1 MVYIFIEAKDK
12 KTPECEFLKA
22 ILNKLG
28 VSSGEYEI
36 ITTNGY
42 TNLMDSVDASNINV
56 LRANTDA
63 GGKNLVIF
71 DADSEKNDG
80 GFAKRREYLLTRRD
94 KLGLAF
100 DLFLWPDNQH
110 DGDVEILM
118 ESIARKDL
126 YPEVF
131 ECFEKYE
138 HCISQRKNDQGEPY
152 YVTPNRKNKLHTFF
166 TSLPISNSK
175 KRKTGQGAWL
185 WDEADI
191 WDIDAESLNPIKEF
205 LSNYFH

>member
-1 MVYIFIEAKDK
+1 MVNIFIEAKDK

-22 ILNKLG
+22 ILNKIG
-28 VSSGEYEI
+28 VSSDKYDI

-42 TNLMDSVDASNINV
+42 TNLMDSIDASNINA

-63 GGKNLVIF
+63 GGKNLVVF
-71 DADSEKNDG
+71 DADYEKNNG
-80 GFAKRREYLLTRRD
+80 GFDKRREELLARRNE
-94 KLGLAF
+94 LGLSF
-100 DLFLWPDNQH
+100 DLFLWPNNH
-110 DGDVEILM
+110 NDGDVEVLM

-131 ECFEKYE
+131 DCFEKYE
-138 HCISQRKNDQGEPY
+138 ICISHRKNEQGEPY
-152 YVTPNRKNKLHTFF
+152 YVIPNRKNKLHTYF
-166 TSLPISNSK
+166 TSLPLSHSK

-191 WDIDAESLNPIKEF
+191 WDLDAESLDPIKKF
-205 LSNYFH
+205 LSNYLH